1 MDTLMSSAGQLLKS
15 LRDVQEPPPPESVPL
30 WLPGLNLL
38 LFIMILL
45 LGWHL
50 FRRWKSDWRKRVI
63 SDLHQAQTLPPSKAI
78 ISAATV
84 LRQLMIALGKPAHTV
99 HGQQWLE
106 LLDEQ
111 FDTHWFTREEG
122 RLLGDSLYRSDE
134 IDKATITAILVKLED
149 LVTDLP
155 AQAIRNPER
164 T

>member
-1 MDTLMSSAGQLLKS
+1 
-15 LRDVQEPPPPESVPL
+15 
-30 WLPGLNLL
+30 
-38 LFIMILL
+38 
-45 LGWHL
+45 
-50 FRRWKSDWRKRVI
+50 
-63 SDLHQAQTLPPSKAI
+63 
-78 ISAATV
+78 
-84 LRQLMIALGKPAHTV
+84 MIALGKPAHTV